1 MNKASYDGF
10 VVKLPN
16 SQGDLEEIGGLH
28 ASCVLTRL
36 ITAGAFVYTTEGGG
50 VSVRLESK
58 TRGPLQGYWSA
69 YKRIG
74 GKLHK
79 TYIAAAFALDPYNLE
94 EAAQRL
100 LATAAEKLPNTHS
113 SATSFLYP
121 VNPKQGDPH
130 E

>member
-1 MNKASYDGF
+1 MNKAIYDGS

-16 SQGDLEEIGGLH
+16 SQGEWEEIGGLC
-28 ASCVLTRL
+28 ASQTLPRL
-36 ITAGAFVYTTEGGG
+36 LQAGAFVYTTEGGC

-58 TRGPLQGYWSA
+58 ARGPLQGYWSA

-74 GKLHK
+74 GRLHK
-79 TYIAAAFALDPYNLE
+79 TYVAAAFALDPYNLE

-100 LATAAEKLPNTHS
+100 LASVEEKLPNSPS
-113 SATSFLYP
+113 SALCILCPSQAS
-121 VNPKQGDPH
+121 QGDPH

>member
-1 MNKASYDGF
+1 MNKAIYDGF

-16 SQGDLEEIGGLH
+16 SQGELEEIGGLY
-28 ASCVLTRL
+28 ASQTLRRL
-36 ITAGAFVYTTEGGG
+36 IQAGAFVYTTEGGC

-58 TRGPLQGYWSA
+58 ARGPLQGYWSA

-74 GKLHK
+74 GRLHK

-94 EAAQRL
+94 EGAQRL
-100 LATAAEKLPNTHS
+100 LASAEEKLPNRQPPT
-113 SATSFLYP
+113 TSVLCP
-121 VNPKQGDPH
+121 AHLRQGDPH

>member
-1 MNKASYDGF
+1 MNKAIYDGS

-16 SQGDLEEIGGLH
+16 SQGELEEIGGLH
-28 ASCVLTRL
+28 ASQTLRRL
-36 ITAGAFVYTTEGGG
+36 LQVGAFVYTTEGGC

-58 TRGPLQGYWSA
+58 ARGPLQGYWSA
-69 YKRIG
+69 YKRG
-74 GKLHK
+74 GGRLHK

-100 LATAAEKLPNTHS
+100 LALAEEKLPNSHS
-113 SATSFLYP
+113 SAICLLCPAHPS
-121 VNPKQGDPH
+121 QGDPH

>member
-1 MNKASYDGF
+1 MNKAIYDGY

-16 SQGDLEEIGGLH
+16 SLGELEEIGELD
-28 ASCVLTRL
+28 ASGTLDRL
-36 ITAGAFVYTTEGGG
+36 VTAGAFVYSTDTGC

-58 TRGPLQGYWSA
+58 ARGPSLGYWSA

-74 GKLHK
+74 GRLHK
-79 TYIAAAFALDPYNLE
+79 TYVATVFALDAYNLE

-100 LATAAEKLPNTHS
+100 LTLTAEKLPNIRPS
-113 SATSFLYP
+113 LCQIILGRGAL
-121 VNPKQGDPH
+121 H